1 MRHALKDDLRDPH
14 DFPPEFS
21 LIQCPSHDQQPANDD
36 NDADSD
42 QQVIGHGSSH
52 MAKIDSAQMNR
63 PKAMSNAVMGL
74 FPPQTKDFEGSGT
87 GNRVPSSQ
95 LSNFRRTTGHL
106 RTKSIPNPLRMWND
120 SLQLSSGG
128 IRNGNDLEVPPSCA
142 HLLAAARKTSQL
154 FRGNS
159 GGPGF
164 FGT

>member
-74 FPPQTKDFEGSGT
+74 FPPQTKDFEGSEGEQALFWQ
-87 GNRVPSSQ
+87 GLPY
-95 LSNFRRTTGHL
+95 FRRTTVNL
-106 RTKSIPNPLRMWND
+106 MPQTIPNPSGMWND
-120 SLQLSSGG
+120 SLQSSGG
-128 IRNGNDLEVPPSCA
+128 FRNGNCCEISPSCA
-142 HLLAAARKTSQL
+142 HLFAAARKTSQL